1 MHVIETEKLS
11 KVYGSATAID
21 QLSLTIGENKLIG
34 LIGRNGAGKTTLMKL
49 IAGYLLP
56 SAGQIKVFGEPPFN
70 NLTVS
75 SNMILTN
82 DRLPVI
88 PTLTIAEIMD
98 SMALFYPHWDHGLA
112 KRLCQY
118 FELNSKVYPNT
129 LSKGQQSTL
138 YTIIGIAARCP
149 LTMLDEP
156 TTGMDKAVRKDI
168 YRVLLKDY
176 LNHPRTMIISSHLLN
191 ELEEILEEIIL
202 LDKGQKKVHLPVE
215 ELSRLVIRLRGK
227 KDALAPVLETKL
239 VIDQQPLGPDSL
251 TVVVK
256 NELPEDLLRS
266 LRQQQVEILSVPT
279 DETCV
284 YLTKTRQGGIDDVF
298 NHN

>member
-11 KVYGSATAID
+11 KVYDSATAID

-34 LIGRNGAGKTTLMKL
+34 LVGRNGAGKTTLLKL

-56 SAGQIKVFGEPPFN
+56 SAGTIKVFGEPPFN

-75 SNMILTN
+75 SNMMLTN

-98 SMALFYPHWDHGLA
+98 SMALFYPHWDHELA

-118 FELNSKVYPNT
+118 FELNPKVYPNT

-149 LTMLDEP
+149 LTLLDEP

-191 ELEEILEEIIL
+191 ELEEILEEVIL
-202 LDKGQKKVHLPVE
+202 LDKGQKRMHLPVE

-227 KDALAPVLETKL
+227 KEALAPVLETKL
-239 VIDQQPLGPDSL
+239 VIDQQALGPDSL

-284 YLTKTRQGGIDDVF
+284 YLTKTKQGEIDDVF
-298 NHN
+298 NDN

>member
-34 LIGRNGAGKTTLMKL
+34 LIGRNGAGKTTLLKL

-56 SAGQIKVFGEPPFN
+56 SAGTIKVFGEPPFN

-118 FELNSKVYPNT
+118 FELNPKFYPNT
-129 LSKGQQSTL
+129 LSKGQQSTF

-227 KDALAPVLETKL
+227 QEALAPVLETKL

-284 YLTKTRQGGIDDVF
+284 YLTKSRQGGIDDVF
-298 NHN
+298 NDN